1 MEKTK
6 EKLVNVAGPGIKD
19 ALEKQ
24 AYEKEKENLEA
35 WIREIIREE
44 IVNYNQIFMSKFGV
58 DEDGVVHLTNKDL
71 N

>member
-1 MEKTK
+1 MWYNNIMEKTK

-24 AYEKEKENLEA
+24 VYEQEKENLEA

-44 IVNYNQIFMSKFGV
+44 IVNYNQI
-58 DEDGVVHLTNKDL
+58 
-71 N
+71 